1 VLQKRYGP
9 GGRFNISQAEQDR
22 FITILLNAVQSTIAF
37 GYGSGDALNLEARL
51 HYADTAVV
59 ALPGDN
65 CNTGES
71 SAAEVVKASIK
82 KNDTASL
89 LPGAVQ
95 LCLLGVYPGIR
106 WVYSGIVHDCFLW
119 KECPHTELDAVSS
132 MGSYA
137 SMTMCA
143 SPNRSFVYFLGL
155 V

>member
-65 CNTGES
+65 CNTGGG
-71 SAAEVVKASIK
+71 SAADLVGLYVNIMRPL
-82 KNDTASL
+82 T
-89 LPGAVQ
+89 
-95 LCLLGVYPGIR
+95 
-106 WVYSGIVHDCFLW
+106 CFLAHYNFAYSARIRASDVYTSVVFVVIFFG
-119 KECPHTELDAVSS
+119 KNVLVSS
-132 MGSYA
+132 LMQIRVWA
-137 SMTMCA
+137 
-143 SPNRSFVYFLGL
+143 
-155 V
+155 